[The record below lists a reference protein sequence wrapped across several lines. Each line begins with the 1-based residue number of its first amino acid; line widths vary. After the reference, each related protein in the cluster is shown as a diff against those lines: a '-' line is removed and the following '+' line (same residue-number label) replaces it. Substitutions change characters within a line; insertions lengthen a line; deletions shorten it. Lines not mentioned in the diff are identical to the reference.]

1 MARNNTAKEM
11 TALEIESEI
20 LKAIDL
26 RDLDDIGEVV
36 GVCGS
41 AISKWKGDQKIT
53 KFSRLLYAIGL
64 KVVPKEQ
71 VFVDMEHLDT
81 VFDLATKGLTAE
93 KERILGK

>member
-11 TALEIESEI
+11 NALDIESEI
-20 LKAIDL
+20 LRAIDL
-26 RDLDDIGEVV
+26 KDLDDIGEVV

-64 KVVPKEQ
+64 KVVPQEHI
-71 VFVDMEHLDT
+71 FVDMEHLDT
-81 VFDLATKGLTAE
+81 VFDLAAKGLNAE
-93 KERILGK
+93 KERILNK